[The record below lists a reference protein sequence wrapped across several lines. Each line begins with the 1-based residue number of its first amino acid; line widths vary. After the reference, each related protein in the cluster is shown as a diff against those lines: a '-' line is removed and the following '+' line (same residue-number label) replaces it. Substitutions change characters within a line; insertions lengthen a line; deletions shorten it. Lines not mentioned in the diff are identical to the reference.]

1 MNLILTNYGHRFI
14 TEKLKIC
21 TRDAIHA
28 NPDLDILFRVLK
40 QKAIQVE
47 PSEIFNSL
55 ISRGYLEIV
64 ANISVEAIDFK
75 YKTNPLENVTK
86 IVFEFTTQ
94 CNFSCAHCRNGS
106 MEKTTETDIEK
117 LKSVADAFCQLNI
130 NRFDF
135 IGGEVSKYG
144 NGWLDLAN
152 HINSKKDKI
161 VAIYTNGWWLE
172 KTDFFAAGR
181 FYNHDIEY
189 LSDLSQNG
197 VTHILFS
204 IDGHEEYH
212 DKSRK
217 HQGLYNRIISSFER
231 IKLCGIEPRISA
243 VLFEDL
249 DAKTLKALAN
259 IATEMYN
266 LPQNMDAQLKLRF
279 LSQDET
285 NQFSHFIDIGSGVN
299 LKKNRRKIDEIL
311 PVLLSCKAFYR
322 PSPGL
327 RIMAN
332 GNLSVCP
339 LLDAGEDYG
348 NIHEKSI
355 IQILNNFQ
363 DSFLYKLNA
372 GKHVRNYLQY
382 LDTSIFG
389 EYYDHL
395 CSIRVILILLAKYMN
410 EEKELNSETL
420 LAINRRIA
428 RYSGHEG

>member
-1 MNLILTNYGHRFI
+1 MNLILTNFGHRFI
-14 TEKLKIC
+14 TEQLKVNSEAGLRADPR
-21 TRDAIHA
+21 TAIM
-28 NPDLDILFRVLK
+28 LQVLTEK
-40 QKAIQVE
+40 MIPVGDVE
-47 PSEIFNSL
+47 IYRELINS
-55 ISRGYLEIV
+55 GYLEI
-64 ANISVEAIDFK
+64 NNSLDLDAINFK

-86 IVFEFTTQ
+86 IVFEFTTK

-106 MEKTTETDIEK
+106 MEKTTETDIGK
-117 LKSVADAFCQLNI
+117 LKSVADAFCLLNI
-130 NRFDF
+130 KRFDF

-144 NGWLDLAN
+144 NGWLQLAN
-152 HINSKKDKI
+152 HINSKKDKT

-172 KTDFFAAGR
+172 QTDFIAAGK
-181 FYNHDIEY
+181 FYTNDTEY
-189 LSDLSQNG
+189 LSDLYQNG
-197 VTHILFS
+197 LTHILFS
-204 IDGHEEYH
+204 IDGHEADH

-217 HQGLYNRIISSFER
+217 HHGLYRRIISSFDR
-231 IKLCGIEPRISA
+231 IKMLGIEPRISA

-249 DAKTLKALAN
+249 DPETVKSLVN
-259 IATEMYN
+259 IATKMYN
-266 LPQNMDAQLKLRF
+266 LPNSMDAQVKLRY
-279 LSQDET
+279 LAGDDT

-299 LKKNRRKIDEIL
+299 LKKNRREIASIL
-311 PVLLSCKAFYR
+311 PELLNCKAFYR
-322 PSPGL
+322 PSPAL

-348 NIHEKSI
+348 NIHEKSMI
-355 IQILNNFQ
+355 GILNNFQ

-389 EYYDHL
+389 EHYDHL
-395 CSIRVILILLAKYMN
+395 CSIRVILILLAKYIN

-428 RYSGHEG
+428 RYSGHER

>member
-1 MNLILTNYGHRFI
+1 MNLILTNFGHRFI
-14 TEKLKIC
+14 TEQLKVNSEAKL
-21 TRDAIHA
+21 RA
-28 NPDLDILFRVLK
+28 NPRTAIMLQALNEKVITVEDI
-40 QKAIQVE
+40 
-47 PSEIFNSL
+47 EIYEELINS
-55 ISRGYLEIV
+55 GYLEV
-64 ANISVEAIDFK
+64 NNNLDFDAIIFK

-117 LKSVADAFCQLNI
+117 LKSVVDSFCLLNI
-130 NRFDF
+130 KRFDF

-144 NGWLDLAN
+144 NGWLQLAN
-152 HINSKKDKI
+152 HINSKKDKT

-172 KTDFFAAGR
+172 KADFFAAGR

-217 HQGLYNRIISSFER
+217 HQGLYRRIISSFDR
-231 IKLCGIEPRISA
+231 IKILGIEPRISA

-249 DAKTLKALAN
+249 DAETLKALAN

-266 LPQNMDAQLKLRF
+266 LPQNLDTQLKLRF

-299 LKKNRRKIDEIL
+299 LKKNRRKIHEIL

-355 IQILNNFQ
+355 IGILNNFQ

-420 LAINRRIA
+420 LSINRRIA
-428 RYSGHEG
+428 RYSGHEI

>member
-14 TEKLKIC
+14 TEQLKANSE
-21 TRDAIHA
+21 TRLRA
-28 NPDLDILFRVLK
+28 NPRT
-40 QKAIQVE
+40 AIMLQALTEKVITVE
-47 PSEIFNSL
+47 DVGMYREL
-55 ISRGYLEIV
+55 ITSGYLEI
-64 ANISVEAIDFK
+64 NNSLDLDAIVFK

-106 MEKTTETDIEK
+106 MVKTTETDIGK
-117 LKSVADAFCQLNI
+117 LKSVADAFCLLNI
-130 NRFDF
+130 KRFDF

-144 NGWLDLAN
+144 NGWLQLAN
-152 HINSKKDKI
+152 HINSKKDKT

-172 KTDFFAAGR
+172 QTDFIAAGK
-181 FYNHDIEY
+181 FYATDIEY

-197 VTHILFS
+197 LTHILFS
-204 IDGHEEYH
+204 IDGHESDH

-217 HQGLYNRIISSFER
+217 HHGLYQRIISSFDR
-231 IKLCGIEPRISA
+231 IKMLGIEPRISA

-249 DAKTLKALAN
+249 DPETVKSLVN
-259 IATEMYN
+259 IATKMYN
-266 LPQNMDAQLKLRF
+266 LPQSMDAQVKLRY
-279 LSQDET
+279 LSGDDT
-285 NQFSHFIDIGSGVN
+285 NQFSHFIDIGSGVK
-299 LKKNRRKIDEIL
+299 LKKNRREISGIL
-311 PVLLSCKAFYR
+311 PELLNCKAFYR
-322 PSPGL
+322 PSPAL

-355 IQILNNFQ
+355 IGILNNFQ
-363 DSFLYKLNA
+363 DSFLYQLNA
-372 GKHVRNYLQY
+372 GKQMKHYLKY
-382 LDTSIFG
+382 LDTSVFG

-395 CSIRVILILLAKYMN
+395 CSIRVILILLAKYIN
-410 EEKELNSETL
+410 EEKELNSKTI

-428 RYSGHEG
+428 RYSGHER

>member
-14 TEKLKIC
+14 TEQLKVNSEAKL
-21 TRDAIHA
+21 RA
-28 NPDLDILFRVLK
+28 NPRT
-40 QKAIQVE
+40 AIMLQALTEKMIPVE
-47 PSEIFNSL
+47 DVGIYEEL
-55 ISRGYLEIV
+55 ITSGYLEI
-64 ANISVEAIDFK
+64 NKSLELDAINFK

-117 LKSVADAFCQLNI
+117 LKSVADAFCLLNI
-130 NRFDF
+130 KRFDF

-152 HINSKKDKI
+152 HINNKKDKI

-172 KTDFFAAGR
+172 QTDFIAAGK
-181 FYNHDIEY
+181 FYVNDTEY

-266 LPQNMDAQLKLRF
+266 LPQNMDVQLKLRF

-348 NIHEKSI
+348 NIHEQSI

-395 CSIRVILILLAKYMN
+395 CSVRVILILLAKYMN
-410 EEKELNSETL
+410 EEKELNSDTL

>member
-14 TEKLKIC
+14 TEQLKINSED
-21 TRDAIHA
+21 RLRA
-28 NPDLDILFRVLK
+28 NPSTAIMLQVLTEK
-40 QKAIQVE
+40 MIPVE
-47 PSEIFNSL
+47 DVGIYQELINS
-55 ISRGYLEIV
+55 GYLEI
-64 ANISVEAIDFK
+64 NNNMDLDAIIFK

-152 HINSKKDKI
+152 HINNKKDKT

-172 KTDFFAAGR
+172 QTDFTAAGK
-181 FYNHDIEY
+181 FYTNDTEY

-197 VTHILFS
+197 LTHILFS
-204 IDGHEEYH
+204 IDGHEAYH

-217 HQGLYNRIISSFER
+217 HQGLYRRIISSFDR
-231 IKLCGIEPRISA
+231 IKMLGIEPRISA
-243 VLFEDL
+243 VLFEEL
-249 DAKTLKALAN
+249 DAETLKSLVN
-259 IATEMYN
+259 IATKMYN
-266 LPQNMDAQLKLRF
+266 LPQSMDAQVKLKY
-279 LSQDET
+279 LSGDDT
-285 NQFSHFIDIGSGVN
+285 NQFSHFIDIGSGVK
-299 LKKNRRKIDEIL
+299 LKKNRREIASIL
-311 PVLLSCKAFYR
+311 PEFLNCKAFYR

-348 NIHEKSI
+348 NVHDKSI
-355 IQILNNFQ
+355 ITIMNNFQ

-372 GKHVRNYLQY
+372 GKQMKHYLKY
-382 LDTSIFG
+382 LDTSVFG
-389 EYYDHL
+389 EHYDHL
-395 CSIRVILILLAKYMN
+395 CSIRVILILLAKYIN
-410 EEKELNSETL
+410 EEKVLNSETL

-428 RYSGHEG
+428 RYSGHEA